1 MTTPAPSVGPGVL
14 VEIWSDVVCP
24 WCYIGKR
31 RFEAALARFE
41 HRDEV
46 EVRWPSLELNPSA
59 PPTGALDYVGH
70 LAAKYRVQPAE
81 AQAMID
87 RITATAAGEGL
98 EYHLEDA
105 RPTGSFDSHRLLH
118 LHLAAERG
126 RQDQLQ
132 ERLLAAYCVEGRH
145 VGDPATLI
153 ELAADAGLDADEARR
168 VLDGTDYGDAVRAD
182 EAEGHQ
188 LGLTGVPFFAV
199 DRRVAAAGAHPADNL
214 LELLQTARSGRPA

>member
-1 MTTPAPSVGPGVL
+1 MTGTGGGVGPKVL

-46 EVRWPSLELNPSA
+46 EVRWRSLELNPA
-59 PPTGALDYVGH
+59 AATTGDTGLAEH
-70 LAAKYRVQPAE
+70 LAVKYQVSPADAE
-81 AQAMID
+81 AMIA
-87 RITATAAGEGL
+87 RITATANGEGL
-98 EYHLEDA
+98 VYHLEDA
-105 RPTGSFDSHRLLH
+105 RPTGTFDAHRLLH
-118 LHLAAERG
+118 LAADRG
-126 RQDQLQ
+126 CQDELK
-132 ERLLAAYCVEGRH
+132 ERLLAAYCIEGRH
-145 VGDPATLI
+145 VGDPGTLV
-153 ELAADAGLDADEARR
+153 ELAAEVGLDADETRR
-168 VLDGTDYGDAVRAD
+168 VLDGDAYGAAVRAD

-214 LELLQTARSGRPA
+214 LELLRSAWSEQQA